1 MNAISNAG
9 FDYRRSLSKLF
20 KAEAQE
26 ADKHSQSTSSRGRRT
41 PLKYSQRL
49 DYARLAETLLER
61 GLVAPEPV
69 RELLQLSREG
79 GMGFCE
85 ALVTSSLVADWELAR
100 LISETF
106 QLPFLPI
113 ELVVPNPEAQE
124 GIDKDFFIQHNLV
137 PVDVFGQIL
146 TVAMPGLVP
155 AEILA
160 QVSAHTDFE
169 VLPLVGSV
177 ESNRRW
183 VSDNLEARVVPERE
197 GGWGSIFDEADA
209 EVLAGLDDEAGFV
222 VPDPL
227 PLEMGDSLDLDSIEA
242 QAVEPHDLPPMPEFG
257 ETQEGR

>member
-1 MNAISNAG
+1 M
-9 FDYRRSLSKLF
+9 
-20 KAEAQE
+20 
-26 ADKHSQSTSSRGRRT
+26 
-41 PLKYSQRL
+41 KYSQRL

-85 ALVTSSLVADWELAR
+85 ALVTSSLMADWELAQ

-113 ELVVPNPEAQE
+113 ELLVPNPEAQE
-124 GIDKDFFIQHNLV
+124 EIDKDFFIQHNLV

-155 AEILA
+155 AEVLA
-160 QVSAHTDFE
+160 QIAVQTDSE
-169 VLPLVGSV
+169 ILPLVSSV

-209 EVLAGLDDEAGFV
+209 EVLAGLEEPGSLDLPG
-222 VPDPL
+222 PL
-227 PLEMGDSLDLDSIEA
+227 PVELGDTLDLDSIEA
-242 QAVEPHDLPPMPEFG
+242 EAADPIELPPMPDFG
-257 ETQEGR
+257 DTGAGS

>member
-1 MNAISNAG
+1 
-9 FDYRRSLSKLF
+9 
-20 KAEAQE
+20 
-26 ADKHSQSTSSRGRRT
+26 
-41 PLKYSQRL
+41 LKYSQRL

-85 ALVTSSLVADWELAR
+85 ALVTSSLMADWELAQ

-106 QLPFLPI
+106 QLPFMPI
-113 ELVVPNPEAQE
+113 ELLVPNPAAQE
-124 GIDKDFFIQHNLV
+124 EIDKDFFIQHNLV

-155 AEILA
+155 AEVLA
-160 QVSAHTDFE
+160 QIAAQTDSE
-169 VLPLVGSV
+169 ILPLVSSV

-209 EVLAGLDDEAGFV
+209 EVLAGLEEPGSLDFPA
-222 VPDPL
+222 PL
-227 PLEMGDSLDLDSIEA
+227 PVELGDTLDLDSIEA
-242 QAVEPHDLPPMPEFG
+242 EAASPIELPPMPDFG
-257 ETQEGR
+257 DTGAGS

>member
-1 MNAISNAG
+1 M
-9 FDYRRSLSKLF
+9 
-20 KAEAQE
+20 
-26 ADKHSQSTSSRGRRT
+26 
-41 PLKYSQRL
+41 KYSQRL

-85 ALVTSSLVADWELAR
+85 ALVTSSLMADWELAQ

-113 ELVVPNPEAQE
+113 ELLVPNPVAQE
-124 GIDKDFFIQHNLV
+124 EIDKDFFIKHNLV

-155 AEILA
+155 AEVLA
-160 QVSAHTDFE
+160 QIAVQTDSE
-169 VLPLVGSV
+169 VLPLVSSV

-209 EVLAGLDDEAGFV
+209 EVLAGLEEPESLDLPG
-222 VPDPL
+222 PL
-227 PLEMGDSLDLDSIEA
+227 PVELGDTLDLDSIEA
-242 QAVEPHDLPPMPEFG
+242 EAASPIELPPMPDFG
-257 ETQEGR
+257 DTGTGN

>member
-1 MNAISNAG
+1 M
-9 FDYRRSLSKLF
+9 
-20 KAEAQE
+20 
-26 ADKHSQSTSSRGRRT
+26 
-41 PLKYSQRL
+41 KYSQRL

-85 ALVTSSLVADWELAR
+85 ALVTSSLVADWELAQV
-100 LISETF
+100 ISETF
-106 QLPFLPI
+106 QLPFLPV
-113 ELVVPNPEAQE
+113 ELIVPNPAAQE
-124 GIDKDFFIQHNLV
+124 GIDKDFFIEHNLV

-146 TVAMPGLVP
+146 TVTMPGLVP

-183 VSDNLEARVVPERE
+183 VSDNLEVRVVPERE

-209 EVLAGLDDEAGFV
+209 EVLAGLDDDPGFMA
-222 VPDPL
+222 PDPL
-227 PLEMGDSLDLDSIEA
+227 PLELGDSLDLGAIGAIEPA
-242 QAVEPHDLPPMPEFG
+242 AEAAAEPAVEPAVEPVAEAPIAEAPKDLPPMPRFG
-257 ETQEGR
+257 EPREGR

>member
-1 MNAISNAG
+1 
-9 FDYRRSLSKLF
+9 
-20 KAEAQE
+20 
-26 ADKHSQSTSSRGRRT
+26 
-41 PLKYSQRL
+41 LKYSQRL

-85 ALVTSSLVADWELAR
+85 ALVTSSLMADWELAQ

-106 QLPFLPI
+106 QLPFMPI
-113 ELVVPNPEAQE
+113 ELLVPNPAAQE
-124 GIDKDFFIQHNLV
+124 VIDKDFFIQHNLV

-155 AEILA
+155 AEVLA
-160 QVSAHTDFE
+160 QIAAQTDSE
-169 VLPLVGSV
+169 VLPLVSSV

-209 EVLAGLDDEAGFV
+209 EVLAGLEEPGGFDL
-222 VPDPL
+222 PGPL
-227 PLEMGDSLDLDSIEA
+227 PVELGDTLDLDSIEA
-242 QAVEPHDLPPMPEFG
+242 EAADPIELPPMPDFG
-257 ETQEGR
+257 DTGAGS

>member
-1 MNAISNAG
+1 M
-9 FDYRRSLSKLF
+9 
-20 KAEAQE
+20 
-26 ADKHSQSTSSRGRRT
+26 
-41 PLKYSQRL
+41 KYSQRL

-85 ALVTSSLVADWELAR
+85 ALVTSSLMADWELAQ

-113 ELVVPNPEAQE
+113 ELLVPNPAAQE
-124 GIDKDFFIQHNLV
+124 EIDKDFFIQHNLV

-155 AEILA
+155 AEVLA
-160 QVSAHTDFE
+160 QIAVQTDSE
-169 VLPLVGSV
+169 VLPLVSSV

-209 EVLAGLDDEAGFV
+209 EVLAGLEEPRSLDLPG
-222 VPDPL
+222 PL
-227 PLEMGDSLDLDSIEA
+227 PVELGDTLDLDSIEA
-242 QAVEPHDLPPMPEFG
+242 EAADPIELPPMPDFG
-257 ETQEGR
+257 DTGAGS

>member
-1 MNAISNAG
+1 
-9 FDYRRSLSKLF
+9 
-20 KAEAQE
+20 
-26 ADKHSQSTSSRGRRT
+26 
-41 PLKYSQRL
+41 LKYSQRL

-85 ALVTSSLVADWELAR
+85 ALVTSSLMADWELAQ

-106 QLPFLPI
+106 QLPFMPI
-113 ELVVPNPEAQE
+113 ELLVPNPAAQE
-124 GIDKDFFIQHNLV
+124 EIDKDFFIQHNLV

-155 AEILA
+155 AEVLA
-160 QVSAHTDFE
+160 QIAAQTDSE
-169 VLPLVGSV
+169 ILPLVSSV

-209 EVLAGLDDEAGFV
+209 EVLAGLEEPGSLDLPG
-222 VPDPL
+222 PL
-227 PLEMGDSLDLDSIEA
+227 PVELGDTLDLDSIEA
-242 QAVEPHDLPPMPEFG
+242 EAASPIELPPMPDFG
-257 ETQEGR
+257 DTGAGS